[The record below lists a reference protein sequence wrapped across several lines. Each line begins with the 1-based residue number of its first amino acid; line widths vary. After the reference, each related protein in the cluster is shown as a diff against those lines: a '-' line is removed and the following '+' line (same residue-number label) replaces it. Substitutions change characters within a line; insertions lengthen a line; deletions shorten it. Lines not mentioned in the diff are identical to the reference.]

1 VILIANGLVNNWLIS
16 SKHFTNTQLFVIIVT
31 RTKGTE
37 QNKMKNVAKFEKDG
51 FGAYQVIDSRSGNIV
66 KRNIAKAS
74 KAAAYVQYYNEEIE
88 KAEKQWEQK

>member
-1 VILIANGLVNNWLIS
+1 
-16 SKHFTNTQLFVIIVT
+16 
-31 RTKGTE
+31 
-37 QNKMKNVAKFEKDG
+37 MNVARFEKDG
-51 FGAYQVIDSRSGNIV
+51 FVAYQVVDTRNGNVV